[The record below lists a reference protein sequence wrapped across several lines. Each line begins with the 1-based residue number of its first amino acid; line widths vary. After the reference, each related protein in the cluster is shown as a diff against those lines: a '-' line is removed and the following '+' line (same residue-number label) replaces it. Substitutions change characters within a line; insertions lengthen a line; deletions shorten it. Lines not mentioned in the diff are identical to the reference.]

1 MHHFQALKH
10 DRKFHTGVKDYECRV
25 CEAEVTDIAVH
36 MKLHVTEKE
45 FVCSHC
51 PARFRHKNSLIRHMC
66 QHTGERP
73 YQCQRCS
80 AAFIAPHR
88 LKEHVERCHVAAKR
102 QRHLADA
109 EEEKELPEDR
119 QLGDVLGDEESRA
132 LVADL
137 MLEGCSDVILTE
149 EREIQKTAEVHPKK
163 LPSSPEDSAAKAKD
177 VEVEIIDEKKHH
189 VLLTHPQPALLQP
202 LVLPT
207 LTAQLQPIQPTVV
220 MSLVTG
226 TNGQV
231 YLLPTAAAQSA
242 QHQPIPQAPQPQ
254 TIILSSWPTPPSS
267 VSPAAS
273 VLSPTSVLSP
283 AECPEV
289 QGRFL

>member
-1 MHHFQALKH
+1 MPSGNLA
-10 DRKFHTGVKDYECRV
+10 
-25 CEAEVTDIAVH
+25 
-36 MKLHVTEKE
+36 
-45 FVCSHC
+45 
-51 PARFRHKNSLIRHMC
+51 
-66 QHTGERP
+66 
-73 YQCQRCS
+73 
-80 AAFIAPHR
+80 HR
-88 LKEHVERCHVAAKR
+88 LKEHVERCHATRK
-102 QRHLADA
+102 RHLA
-109 EEEKELPEDR
+109 EEGKDLPEDK
-119 QLGDVLGDEESRA
+119 LGDVLGDEESRA

-149 EREIQKTAEVHPKK
+149 EREIQKPSETHPKK
-163 LPSSPEDSAAKAKD
+163 LPISKAKD
-177 VEVEIIDEKKHH
+177 IEVEIIDEKKHH

-231 YLLPTAAAQSA
+231 YLLPTAAAPQAA